1 MQQNW
6 SRHHTFAAPRIHYPM
21 TIAELQQIVAQSRH
35 CKVLGSAHSF
45 HDIADTTGDLIVLS
59 RLAQTPTLD
68 DERGTVTAPAGMR
81 YGELAQFLA
90 PTRWALHNMASLPHI
105 SVAGT
110 IMTGTHGSGVRH
122 GNLATAV
129 IGMTMVTTSGEVSH
143 YSRATH
149 GADFAGMVVSLGALG
164 VVVDVTLQLVPTFEI
179 RQDIYEHVP
188 FAQALTHF
196 DAIMGSSYSV
206 SLFTTWQ
213 GDTVDQVWRKSL
225 PHEAE
230 DLPAEWHGA
239 RLRTQPV
246 HPIASVN
253 ADPCTE
259 QGGVVGPWH
268 ARLPHFKLEFTPSN
282 GDELQSEY
290 FVARHDA
297 AAALQALYEM
307 RHLIAPVLHVSEIR
321 TVAGDDLWLSGQYQ
335 RDTVALHFTWQQ
347 RWPEV
352 QQLLPRIE
360 AVLAPFAPRP
370 HWGKLFTMDARSAFP
385 RMDDFRR
392 LRATF
397 DPDEKFVNPWLRR
410 WVL

>member
-1 MQQNW
+1 MLQNW
-6 SRHHTFAAPRIHYPM
+6 SRHHTFTAPRIHHPT
-21 TIAELQQIVAQSRH
+21 TIAEIQQLVARSQY
-35 CKVLGSAHSF
+35 CKVLGSGHSF
-45 HDIADTTGDLIVLS
+45 HDIADSTGDLIVLDQ
-59 RLAQTPTLD
+59 LALLPTLD
-68 DERGTVTAPAGMR
+68 DDRGTVTAPAGMR

-129 IGMTMVTTSGEVSH
+129 IGMTMVRADGELIEV
-143 YSRATH
+143 SRATH

-164 VVVDVTLQLVPTFEI
+164 VVIDVTLQLVPTFVV
-179 RQDIYEHVP
+179 RQDIYEHLP
-188 FAQALTHF
+188 FTQALANF
-196 DAIMGSSYSV
+196 DAIMSSSYSV

-225 PHEAE
+225 PHEA
-230 DLPAEWHGA
+230 DNLPAVWHGA
-239 RLRTQPV
+239 NLRRQAI

-259 QGGVVGPWH
+259 QGGVIGSWH
-268 ARLPHFKLEFTPSN
+268 VRLPHFKLEFTPSN

-297 AAALQALYEM
+297 VAALQALYQM
-307 RHLIAPVLHVSEIR
+307 RTQIAPVLHVSEIR

-335 RDTVALHFTWQQ
+335 RDTVALHFTWQK

-352 QQLLPRIE
+352 QRLLPQIE
-360 AVLAPFAPRP
+360 AALAPFAPRP
-370 HWGKLFTMDARSAFP
+370 HWGKLFTMDARPAFP
-385 RMDDFRR
+385 RMAEFLR
-392 LRATF
+392 LRAQF
-397 DPDEKFVNPWLRR
+397 DPGEKFVNSWLQR